1 MISQKL
7 NVEVSMSHIN
17 ELSNILNQSLKWHK
31 ARAKF
36 LSQMICAIITVKSVN
51 LAQVA
56 LGFSSLACSSS
67 SYRRIQRFLSSF
79 TFSQCL
85 IVKIVKALFPLPRK
99 VILIMDRTNWKF
111 GKIHINLLVISI
123 GYQGI
128 GLPIFWV
135 NLARAGNSKTP
146 ERIATLK
153 RTIDLIGKRRIKY
166 VLADREFVG
175 SEWFDWLIAS
185 SIRFLIRIKKDT
197 LVTRKSFCCD
207 IPVST
212 LFKRLKPGK
221 KKSLKEPIK
230 VKNQLVYLS
239 ASRNLEGE
247 LLIVATS
254 KYTNKAL
261 DIYKRRWEIET
272 LFGCLKTRGFCLEET
287 KLTKPGRIEK
297 LFFILA
303 IAFCW
308 SYAIGIERNEHK
320 SIRVKRDGKF
330 EYSLFRYGYDWARRL
345 FLNIGGR
352 IRDLVW
358 ALQLF
363 FTKKSWGFSN
373 V

>member
-1 MISQKL
+1 
-7 NVEVSMSHIN
+7 MSHIN

-56 LGFSSLACSSS
+56 LGFSSFVCPSS

-79 TFSQCL
+79 TFNQCL
-85 IVKIVKALFPLPRK
+85 IVKVVKALFPLPRK
-99 VILIMDRTNWKF
+99 VTLIMDRTNWKF
-111 GKIHINLLVISI
+111 GKTHINLLVISI
-123 GYQGI
+123 AYQGI
-128 GLPIFWV
+128 GLPIFWI
-135 NLARAGNSKTP
+135 NLARAGNSKTS
-146 ERIATLK
+146 ERSDALE
-153 RTIDLIGKRRIKY
+153 RAIDLIGKKRIKY

-175 SEWFDWLIAS
+175 SEWFDWLISS

-197 LVTRKSFCCD
+197 LVTRKGFCYD
-207 IPVST
+207 IPVSS

-221 KKSLKEPIK
+221 KKSLKELIK
-230 VKNQLVYLS
+230 IKNQFVYLS
-239 ASRNLEGE
+239 ASKNLEGE

-254 KYTNKAL
+254 KYTRKVLA
-261 DIYKRRWEIET
+261 IYKRRWEIET

-308 SYAIGIERNEHK
+308 SYAIGIERNEHD
-320 SIRVKRDGKF
+320 SIRVKGNGKF
-330 EYSLFRYGYDWARRL
+330 EYTLFRYGYDWVRRL
-345 FLNIGGR
+345 LLNIGDR
-352 IRDLVW
+352 MRDLAW
-358 ALQLF
+358 ALELF